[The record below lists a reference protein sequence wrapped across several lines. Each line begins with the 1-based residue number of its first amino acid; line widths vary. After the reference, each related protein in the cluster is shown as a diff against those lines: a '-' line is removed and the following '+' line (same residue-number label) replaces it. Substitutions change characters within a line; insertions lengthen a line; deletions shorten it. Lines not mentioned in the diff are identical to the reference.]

1 MPLYGVDISHHQ
13 GSFPVD
19 RLRREGFSFAIF
31 KATEG
36 SGFVDNRFASNLA
49 NARKAG
55 ILHAAYHYQ
64 RAGISAAAQVAH
76 IKRVVPKDCPIIPD
90 VEQNSGNVGLTREI
104 VNRLRDAGY
113 RVPLSYIPR
122 WYWDGHLGRPSLAGL
137 PPLWSSRYVTGGG
150 YASQIYQRVPTHYWD
165 GYGDNSVAVLQYSS
179 SATVA
184 GRTPIDVNAF
194 RGTRDELAALFTGED
209 DMPSAEE
216 ITKAVWEHQ
225 LKNNITGETDD
236 AGTLLR
242 YGHSHSYKVAQALP
256 ALLDDESKLSTVI
269 NQAVDRVGTGD
280 KETIKAAFI
289 EALREVL
296 RVEATEE
303 EEPQS

>member
-19 RLRREGFSFAIF
+19 RLRSEGFSFVIF

-36 SGFVDNRFASNLA
+36 SGFTDSRFAA
-49 NARKAG
+49 NVAAAETAG
-55 ILHAAYHYQ
+55 IHYAAYHYQ
-64 RAGISAAAQVAH
+64 RAGISASAQVAN
-76 IKRVVPKDCPIIPD
+76 IKRVVPKDCPVIPD
-90 VEQNSGNVGLTREI
+90 VESSSGGVGLTRQI
-104 VNRLRDAGY
+104 VRLLREAGY
-113 RVPLSYIPR
+113 HVPLSYIPR
-122 WYWDGHLGRPSLAGL
+122 WYWDGHLGRPSLEGL

-150 YASQIYQRVPTHYWD
+150 YASQIYEGVPSHYWD
-165 GYGDNSVAVLQYSS
+165 GYGSNTVAVLQYSS

-216 ITKAVWEHQ
+216 IAKAVWEHQ

-236 AGTLLR
+236 ASTLLR
-242 YGHSHSYKVAQALP
+242 YSHSHSYNAARALP
-256 ALLDDESKLSTVI
+256 ALLDDEAKLSALIREVSGETDPAVI
-269 NQAVDRVGTGD
+269 
-280 KETIKAAFI
+280 EAAFYN
-289 EALREVL
+289 ALKRVLREG
-296 RVEATEE
+296 TPEE
-303 EEPQS
+303 EEPQP